1 MIILISLN
9 QRSTSGIKS
18 CFLSEKFES
27 EKMKSFVSFLSLT
40 FAQNLAEKWESFQNS
55 RSSAGMV
62 ENMLKFYVENSG
74 FSGSVD
80 VSEVL
85 ASGCWCHLDHVNKVG
100 FPGNSENIS

>member
-1 MIILISLN
+1 M
-9 QRSTSGIKS
+9 SGIKS
-18 CFLSEKFES
+18 CFLSEKFER
-27 EKMKSFVSFLSLT
+27 EKMKSFVSFLSLS

-62 ENMLKFYVENSG
+62 EKMLKFYVENSG

-100 FPGNSENIS
+100 FPGKT

>member
-1 MIILISLN
+1 M
-9 QRSTSGIKS
+9 SGIKS
-18 CFLSEKFES
+18 CFLSKKFES
-27 EKMKSFVSFLSLT
+27 VKMKSFLSFLSLSL
-40 FAQNLAEKWESFQNS
+40 AQNFAEKWENFQNS
-55 RSSAGMV
+55 RSSAAMV

-100 FPGNSENIS
+100 FPGKSENIT